1 MTTKVKRQKPAAA
14 VVATTE
20 TTTEK
25 ALPDPVTP
33 KATLRTPRPNIKY
46 TGRPRWDK
54 GKKKRLDYNAPI
66 EQFSDRGRVVELPS
80 PSFQDR
86 RRLFYHS
93 EAALIVRLFPH
104 LYKLVR
110 QK

>member
-1 MTTKVKRQKPAAA
+1 MTTKVNRHK
-14 VVATTE
+14 
-20 TTTEK
+20 TTTENVS
-25 ALPDPVTP
+25 PDPVTP
-33 KATLRTPRPNIKY
+33 RPALRTPEKVNIKY

-54 GKKKRLDYNAPI
+54 GKRKRLDYNAPI
-66 EQFSDRGRVVELPS
+66 EQFSDCGRVVELPS
-80 PSFQDR
+80 PSFQER